1 MSIISFEQYVAGQKA
16 SVISDVNSLITT
28 FLKDK
33 RTIILAVIPANQV
46 YIHLIDDSSSI
57 LISIGHSLLFK
68 NCPFVNW
75 LIRLYIYLPINIKF
89 LS

>member
-1 MSIISFEQYVAGQKA
+1 MSIIPFEQYVAGQKA

-68 NCPFVNW
+68 TCPFVN
-75 LIRLYIYLPINIKF
+75 
-89 LS
+89 

>member
-1 MSIISFEQYVAGQKA
+1 MYYLHILSVIDISLMSIISFEQYVAGQKA

-46 YIHLIDDSSSI
+46 YIHLID
-57 LISIGHSLLFK
+57 
-68 NCPFVNW
+68 
-75 LIRLYIYLPINIKF
+75 R
-89 LS
+89 